1 MIRIVAVESEYP
13 GVATVAGIA
22 ERLPERRLASCAN
35 NHAPLPASVAA
46 TRERSRIESSP

>member
-13 GVATVAGIA
+13 DVATVAGIA
-22 ERLPERRLASCAN
+22 GVERRLASCAN

-46 TRERSRIESSP
+46 SRERSRIESSP